1 MSIQHIVLV
10 LEARGLAARHKAVLT
25 AFCNHTDE
33 RGKTFAGEERL
44 MREAGMPATTFRR
57 NRAELVDQGLL
68 ISKRRGRRSG
78 GQQTADTW
86 VNLRKLTQMRDPW
99 FSRPTPPRLDG
110 EDNPFG
116 NPNGVSDQETSH
128 SGEASSRQW
137 DVRGASSHWREEGF
151 PPASGMGLL
160 PPVGSVPS
168 HERDQ
173 SHPASGPLSVS
184 GPSDTRHFSLSSSC
198 NSTHADARE
207 EAAAAAA
214 AERDGGVGGDVS
226 PERGPV
232 GGGAA
237 KGTGAGAGAAAGH
250 GGSGLRL
257 AASGG
262 AAPSSTAAEVVLCAY
277 ADGQVPPSMRLRL
290 ERSVDDLMARG
301 WDPREVLALLAEGDM
316 LQREERPGR
325 LAAVVL
331 RDAGAP
337 GDVADR
343 VLGGGWRQKTLQGL
357 FRELLDRDAGD
368 DSEGPLEDPQNAT
381 GGFCGCGQWL
391 TEAQDLSRGVCEPCW
406 NGEMEGDWPDPDAS
420 CDPSPEALE
429 LARELGMTGEMADL
443 TADSVD
449 VLFAAG
455 WNEGRILAEAEGRS
469 GVDLEYHLR
478 MVSLPLARA

>member
-1 MSIQHIVLV
+1 MSIKHIDLV
-10 LEARGLAARHKAVLT
+10 LKAKGISPRHRAVLT
-25 AFCNHTDE
+25 AFCNYTDK
-33 RGKTFAGEERL
+33 RGKTFAGEDRL
-44 MREAGMPATTFRR
+44 RREAGMPLSTFRR
-57 NRAELVDQGLL
+57 NRAELVELGLL
-68 ISKRRGRRSG
+68 ASKRRGRQSG

-86 VNLRKLTQMRDPW
+86 VNLRKLAQMRDPW
-99 FSRPTPPRLDG
+99 FDRPTPPRLDG

-137 DVRGASSHWREEGF
+137 DVRGASSHWQEEGF

-160 PPVGSVPS
+160 PPVESVPS

-173 SHPASGPLSVS
+173 SHPASEPLSVRE
-184 GPSDTRHFSLSSSC
+184 PSTTRQFSLSSSC

-214 AERDGGVGGDVS
+214 AERDGGVGGDAS

-237 KGTGAGAGAAAGH
+237 ATAGAGAGTAAGR

-290 ERSVDDLMARG
+290 ERSVDGLMARG

-343 VLGGGWRQKTLQGL
+343 VLGDGWRQKTLQGL

-368 DSEGPLEDPQNAT
+368 DSEGSLEDPQNAT

-429 LARELGMTGEMADL
+429 LAWELGMRGEKMDL
-443 TADSVD
+443 MADSVD

-455 WNEGRILAEAEGRS
+455 WDVERIRAEGGDRS
-469 GVDLEYHLR
+469 GDELERHLR
-478 MVSLPLARA
+478 AISLPLDGL